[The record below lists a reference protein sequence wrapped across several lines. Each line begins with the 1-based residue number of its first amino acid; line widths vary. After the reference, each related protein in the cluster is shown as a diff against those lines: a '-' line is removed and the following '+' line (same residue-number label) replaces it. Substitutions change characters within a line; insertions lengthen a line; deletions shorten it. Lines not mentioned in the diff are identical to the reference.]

1 MIKPDAGA
9 TAATT
14 AIREAIRPMCA
25 PGLGVRIISEFGWI
39 MGRVPGG

>member
-1 MIKPDAGA
+1 LRRAGYDRFA
-9 TAATT
+9 E
-14 AIREAIRPMCA
+14 AIREAIRPMYT